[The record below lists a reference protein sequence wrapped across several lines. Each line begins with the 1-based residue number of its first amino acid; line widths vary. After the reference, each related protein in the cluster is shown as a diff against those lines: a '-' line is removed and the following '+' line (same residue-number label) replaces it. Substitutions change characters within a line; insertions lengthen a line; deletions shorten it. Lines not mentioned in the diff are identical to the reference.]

1 MKLIISLIFF
11 VFSIQTNAYGSSTEK
26 KFINKL
32 KQVSQE
38 KQKFLKDISER
49 EDICLSK
56 FFSGTCL
63 EKLDIDYETGIRDF
77 ELKNQEILRERRTFR
92 AKIRETKRQKKMNR
106 RDKTNLQ

>member
-11 VFSIQTNAYGSSTEK
+11 GFSIQTNAYGSSTEK

-38 KQKFLKDISER
+38 KQKFLKEISER

-63 EKLDIDYETGIRDF
+63 EKLDIDYETGVRDF
-77 ELKNQEILRERRTFR
+77 ELRNQKILRARREFR
-92 AKIRETKRQKKMNR
+92 ARIRDMKRKKR
-106 RDKTNLQ
+106 TGVKDEISLQ